1 MIRRF
6 YERHL
11 CCIGKHD
18 WSLFRRHGD
27 LFQRHCQRDCGATQ
41 TLSEIDLNYR
51 RLAYDAFIKKLGKR
65 YDNPYC
71 WIGEENERKK
81 VNG

>member
-1 MIRRF
+1 MLRRF
-6 YERHL
+6 CECYL
-11 CCIGKHD
+11 FSIGMHD

-27 LFQRHCQRDCGATQ
+27 LFRRTCQSCGEIQ
-41 TLSEIDLNYR
+41 TLRESDLNYR